1 MHPNNKRLVNL
12 NFYRQLQTPLDFFS
26 GYRLSMINDSNVRDS
41 CAIEQGSYLPMSD
54 RGTSS
59 QVNWYISFRYAE
71 ALPDNVSWGI
81 YLSLDRITNLADQL
95 CMAGLDPG
103 YAYVTAQRI
112 LQGGQ
117 LASFEL
123 DLLFSK
129 IDKKLHSP
137 VMHKQYLSESLAMLY
152 HLMPR
157 FDLYGAIKLHYD
169 LKKALPFT
177 SSIMGPVSTCLGIGA
192 LTGNLAK
199 DVYESPIREYL
210 RLIKFPPEKHSVTV
224 SSLLADVERNS
235 TLRPPGLIFPPTY
248 YFARKDESEP

>member
-26 GYRLSMINDSNVRDS
+26 GGRLRMINDSAVVENYETAQS
-41 CAIEQGSYLPMSD
+41 AYLP
-54 RGTSS
+54 SS
-59 QVNWYISFRYAE
+59 NRNIPYCHNWYVSFRYAE
-71 ALPDNVSWGI
+71 ALPDDVSWGI
-81 YLSLDRITNLADQL
+81 YLSLDQIAMLADQL
-95 CMAGLDPG
+95 CAAGLNTNF
-103 YAYVTAQRI
+103 AYITAQKV
-112 LQGGQ
+112 LKYGQ

-129 IDKKLHSP
+129 IDQKMHSLGL
-137 VMHKQYLSESLAMLY
+137 HKQYSSRSLDMQY

-157 FDLYGAIKLHYD
+157 FDLYGATKLLYD
-169 LKKALPFT
+169 LEKALPYT

-192 LTGNLAK
+192 LTGDLAK

-210 RLIKFPPEKHSVTV
+210 RYIDFPPENVSGIVT
-224 SSLLADVERNS
+224 SLLSDVNRNS
-235 TLRPPGLIFPPTY
+235 TLRPPGLIFPPTF